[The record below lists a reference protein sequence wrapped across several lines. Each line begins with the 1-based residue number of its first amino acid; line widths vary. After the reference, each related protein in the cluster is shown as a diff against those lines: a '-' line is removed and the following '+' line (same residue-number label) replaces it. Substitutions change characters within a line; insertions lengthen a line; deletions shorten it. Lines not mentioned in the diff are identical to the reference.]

1 MTDTWNPDQY
11 ERYRDERSRP
21 FFDLLAL
28 VRPKPGMRVVDLG
41 CGTGALTRAMHAR
54 LAAKETIGLDSSEA
68 MLAKA
73 RAESAPGLSFARG
86 DIASFARDGDC
97 DLVFSN
103 AAIHWLPDHPAL
115 LARLARALAP
125 GGQLAVQVPAN
136 HDHPSQTVAGEVAAE
151 LGALPR
157 VSPVLA
163 PEAYATTLYRLGF
176 REQHVRLQVYAHEL
190 SARDD
195 VIEWVRGTTLTDY
208 EKRMAKDLYA
218 RFLERYRCAAVRGA
232 RRRAAVPV
240 PVQAHSLVGAAG
252 VTFTTRP
259 ARAPRPTARAA

>member
-1 MTDTWNPDQY
+1 MSDKWNPEQY

-28 VRPKPGMRVVDLG
+28 VRPKPAMRVVDLG
-41 CGTGALTRAMHAR
+41 CGTGALTRAMHER
-54 LAAKETIGLDSSEA
+54 LAAKETLGTDSSEA

-73 RAESAPGLSFARG
+73 RAENMPGLRFELG
-86 DIASFARDGDC
+86 DIATFERDGDL

-103 AAIHWLPDHPAL
+103 AALHWLPDHPAL

-136 HDHPSQTVAGEVAAE
+136 HDHPSHVVAAE
-151 LGALPR
+151 VAEELGVAPR

-163 PEAYATTLYRLGF
+163 PEAYATVLYRLGF

-190 SARDD
+190 PSRDD
-195 VIEWVRGTTLTDY
+195 VVEWVKGTTLTDY
-208 EKRMAKDLYA
+208 EKRMPKDLFA
-218 RFLERYRCAAVRGA
+218 RFMERYRA
-232 RRRAAVPV
+232 RLFEKLADE
-240 PVQAHSLVGAAG
+240 
-252 VTFTTRP
+252 RP
-259 ARAPRPTARAA
+259 YLFPFKRVLFWAQR